1 MTFHVVLD
9 EALGPVSGDPTR
21 LQQVV
26 TNLLANAVKFSF
38 ENGKVTV
45 LLDRHDKHARLRVVD
60 TGTGIEPEFL
70 PHVFRRFAQEDG
82 TTVRRHGGLGLGLAI
97 VRDLVEAHGGT
108 VRGESEGKGKGST
121 FSVFLPIGDT
131 ASDATEDASTASRS
145 PAGKSG
151 RAGSRDV
158 LRGVRVLV
166 VEDDPGSREA
176 LVEMLGVMGAE
187 VRASGSA
194 GDALPTLEE
203 FRPEVLVCDIAMP
216 GEDGYSLIRRIRALG
231 AARGGDV
238 PAVALTALVR
248 VGDQHRALA
257 AGFQSYLTKPVDID
271 DLARA
276 VAEFS
281 CGAPAEPAASSD

>member
-1 MTFHVVLD
+1 M
-9 EALGPVSGDPTR
+9 
-21 LQQVV
+21 

-38 ENGKVTV
+38 EHGKVTV
-45 LLDRHDKHARLRVVD
+45 LLDRHDGHARLRVGD
-60 TGTGIEPEFL
+60 TGIGIEPEFL
-70 PHVFRRFAQEDG
+70 PHVFRRFSQEDG

-108 VRGESEGKGKGST
+108 VHGESAGKGKGST
-121 FSVFLPIGDT
+121 FSVLLPIRD
-131 ASDATEDASTASRS
+131 AVSDAPEEASTSSRS

-151 RAGSRDV
+151 PRRAGSRDV

-166 VEDDPGSREA
+166 VDDDPGSREA
-176 LVEMLGVMGAE
+176 VVEMLGVMGAE

-194 GDALPTLEE
+194 SDALRTLEE

-238 PAVALTALVR
+238 PAVALTALAS
-248 VGDQHRALA
+248 VGDRRRALV

-271 DLARA
+271 DLAQA